1 MNTRC
6 SEPPTSRR
14 SSHHSR
20 SRPSLQACSRTT
32 SPRDTQCV
40 GDELD
45 SCGSRLDVR
54 VDVAGECKVERA
66 VGEWQRWHVGADE
79 LDAGQTSQ
87 RELQHLRALV
97 DADDAAPQV
106 PGQEAGP
113 AADVEHPPRRQA
125 RDEPLDRLTLG
136 LVERLP
142 RGRVVLGRPA
152 SVVLL
157 HPRVLTASR
166 FELCRSV
173 FRQTSPALTVA
184 AERRHAGRRFA
195 SRTGRTGSLR
205 GEGDQQ
211 CPLQPF
217 RPRPV
222 TPC

>member
-79 LDAGQTSQ
+79 LDAGQTSP

-142 RGRVVLGRPA
+142 RGRVVLGGPA
-152 SVVLL
+152 SVIRL
-157 HPRVLTASR
+157 HSPDRRQVERDRRQLTGGCRVSARGRQLCTLVTSGRTAACLDR
-166 FELCRSV
+166 L
-173 FRQTSPALTVA
+173 
-184 AERRHAGRRFA
+184 RFA
-195 SRTGRTGSLR
+195 LPTR
-205 GEGDQQ
+205 GAMELDHHDDEDCEAQ
-211 CPLQPF
+211 
-217 RPRPV
+217 
-222 TPC
+222 